1 MFKPSKLI
9 TILMFLPFFCSCSTT
24 QNAIAK
30 DNVESLSIIGEL
42 LHTQYWNKNDAWD
55 LNGLFVYA
63 YYSDGTSSSYPFSS
77 KTITYTCI
85 PEKPTAGLDKL
96 TLTNVC
102 YIDYL
107 GNSHLVCDEIAYSIS
122 IVDYPYDYAKISLK
136 DFIVPIII
144 VSIIAAFST
153 CGLIMY
159 CVNKKKRK

>member
-1 MFKPSKLI
+1 MFKPSKLVVA
-9 TILMFLPFFCSCSTT
+9 LMFLPLFCSCSNV
-24 QNAIAK
+24 QNSVAK
-30 DNVESLSIIGEL
+30 DNVESLSITGEL

-63 YYSDGTSSSYPFSS
+63 RYSDGTSSSYPFSS

-85 PEKPTAGLDKL
+85 PEKPITGLDKL
-96 TLTNVC
+96 TLTNIY

-107 GNSHLVCDEIAYSIS
+107 KNNHLVSDEITYSIS
-122 IVDYPYDYAKISLK
+122 VVDYPYDYARISLK

-144 VSIIAAFST
+144 IIIIATFLS
-153 CGLIMY
+153 CGLILY